1 MAYSIKLDSFEGPLD
16 LLLHLIEKAEVD
28 IYDIPIAEITEQ
40 YLATIDTM
48 QQLQLDVA
56 SEFVVMA
63 ASLLSIKSKMLLPK
77 KEEQIYQQQLL
88 DMDVEENDPREE
100 LVQRLLEYKRY
111 KMLAEQLRE
120 MEIGRNRV
128 FTRPAE
134 NLAPYIK
141 EEEHTV
147 KDVTIYDLISA
158 LEKLVKKSKDK
169 QQPITKVSRDEVSI
183 KDRMTEIRQL
193 VRVGGGMIRFSQL
206 FSRRATRAE
215 IVTSFLALLE
225 LMKAKEITCIQNQL
239 FQDIMICENT
249 TKGAHTDGL

>member
-1 MAYSIKLDSFEGPLD
+1 VAYSIKLDSFEGPLD
-16 LLLHLIEKAEVD
+16 LLLHLIDKAEVD

-48 QQLQLDVA
+48 QQLQLDVT

-77 KEEQIYQQQLL
+77 KEEHVFQQLL
-88 DMDVEENDPREE
+88 DMDVEGVDPREE

-120 MEIGRNRV
+120 MEIGRNQV

-134 NLAPYIK
+134 NLAPYVK
-141 EEEHTV
+141 EEDHPV
-147 KDVTIYDLISA
+147 KDVTLYDLISA
-158 LEKLVKKSKDK
+158 LEKLVKKGRDK
-169 QQPITKVSRDEVSI
+169 QPITKVSRDEVSI
-183 KDRMTEIRQL
+183 KDRMSEIRQL

-206 FSRRATRAE
+206 FSRGATRSE

-225 LMKAKEITCIQNQL
+225 LMKVKEITCIQNQL

>member
-16 LLLHLIEKAEVD
+16 LLLHLIDKAEVD

-77 KEEQIYQQQLL
+77 KEEHVFQQLL
-88 DMDVEENDPREE
+88 DMDVEEIDPREE

-111 KMLAEQLRE
+111 KMLAERLRE
-120 MEIGRNRV
+120 MEIGRNQV
-128 FTRPAE
+128 YTRPAE
-134 NLAPYIK
+134 NLAPYVR
-141 EEEHTV
+141 EEDHTV
-147 KDVTIYDLISA
+147 KNVTLYDLISA
-158 LEKLVKKSKDK
+158 LERLVKKATDK
-169 QQPITKVSRDEVSI
+169 QPITKVSRDEVSI
-183 KDRMTEIRQL
+183 KDRMREIREL
-193 VRVGGGMIRFSQL
+193 VRVGGGMVRFSQL
-206 FSRRATRAE
+206 FSKGATRSE

-225 LMKAKEITCIQNQL
+225 LMKAKEITCVQNQL
-239 FQDIMICENT
+239 FQDIMICENK
-249 TKGAHTDGL
+249 TKGVPEDGL